1 MSAPSGAQSGPQ
13 SVRRGILPEPGPLR
27 PLALATLLSR
37 VGNGLLMTVSVL
49 YFNRIVGLSIAQVG
63 LGLTVAG
70 LFGLLS
76 AVPLGHLADRRGPR
90 GLFVVLSLMVCG
102 LSLLYLGV
110 HNFWQ
115 FLVVSIVLTMIDRGA
130 GAVRAAL
137 IAAVTVGAGRVA
149 ARAYLRAVT
158 NIGIMAGA
166 AVGAFALHFDTAT
179 AYRLMFVLD
188 AVLSSIAAF
197 VVLAIPRVAPHHRD
211 DDGPVWIALR
221 DRGYLAV
228 AALNAGMSIHFAVL
242 DVAIPLWV
250 VDHTDAPRWT
260 VALLLIINTVVVSL
274 FQVRSSR
281 GIADPTTAARATRT
295 AGLLLL
301 ASMVLLAGATW
312 GNALIAVALLAAG
325 ALVQVIAELMQS
337 SGSFLLS
344 FDLAPNHAQG
354 QYQGVWNTSMSI
366 STMIAPTVLALLP
379 LGLGVPGWIILGVWF
394 ALTGALFVP
403 VVRWAESRR
412 PAPVAV

>member
-1 MSAPSGAQSGPQ
+1 VVKG
-13 SVRRGILPEPGPLR
+13 VLPEAGPLR

-63 LGLTVAG
+63 LGLTIAG

-102 LSLLYLGV
+102 LSLLYLV
-110 HNFWQ
+110 VQNFWQ

-149 ARAYLRAVT
+149 ARAYLRAIS
-158 NIGIMAGA
+158 NIGIMVGDAI
-166 AVGAFALHFDTAT
+166 GAFALHFDTAA
-179 AYRLMFVLD
+179 AYRVMFVLD
-188 AVLSSIAAF
+188 ALLSGVAAF
-197 VVLAIPRVAPHHRD
+197 VVLAIPRVAPQHRD

-312 GNALIAVALLAAG
+312 GNALIAVALLAVG

-366 STMIAPTVLALLP
+366 STMLAPTVLALLP

-412 PAPVAV
+412 PAPVPA

>member
-1 MSAPSGAQSGPQ
+1 MSAQQTAG
-13 SVRRGILPEPGPLR
+13 RGLLPAPGPLR

-63 LGLTVAG
+63 LGLTIAG

-90 GLFVVLSLMVCG
+90 TLFVVLSLILCAV
-102 LSLLYLGV
+102 SLLYLLV
-110 HNFWQ
+110 HTFWQ
-115 FLVVSIVLTMIDRGA
+115 FLIVSVVLTVIDRGA

-137 IAAVTVGAGRVA
+137 IAAITQGADRVA

-166 AVGAFALHFDTAT
+166 GIGAFALHFDTGT

-188 AVLSSIAAF
+188 AVLSAIAAF
-197 VVLAIPRVAPHHRD
+197 VILAVPRVAPNPRG
-211 DDGPVWIALR
+211 DDGPVWVALR

-228 AALNAGMSIHFAVL
+228 AALNAGMSIHYAVF

-260 VALLLIINTVVVSL
+260 VALTLIINTVVVAL

-281 GIADPTTAARATRT
+281 GISDPPAAARATRT

-301 ASMVLLAGATW
+301 ASMVLFAGASW
-312 GNALIAVALLAAG
+312 GNAAIAVGLLALG
-325 ALVQVIAELMQS
+325 ALVQVIGELLQS

-344 FDLAPNHAQG
+344 FDLAAEHAQG

-366 STMIAPTVLALLP
+366 STMLAPSVLALLP

-394 ALTGALFVP
+394 ALIGVLFVP
-403 VVRWAESRR
+403 VVRWAAARR
-412 PAPVAV
+412 EQMLVAT

>member
-1 MSAPSGAQSGPQ
+1 MSGL
-13 SVRRGILPEPGPLR
+13 LPAPGPLR

-49 YFNRIVGLSIAQVG
+49 YFTRIVGLSIAQVG

-76 AVPLGHLADRRGPR
+76 AVPMGHLADRRGPR
-90 GLFVVLSLMVCG
+90 TLFVILSLMLCG
-102 LSLLYLGV
+102 VSLLYLLV
-110 HNFWQ
+110 DTFWQ
-115 FLVVSIVLTMIDRGA
+115 FLIVSIVLTAFDRGA
-130 GAVRAAL
+130 GAVRGAL
-137 IAAVTVGAGRVA
+137 IAAITQGAGRVA

-166 AVGAFALHFDTAT
+166 GIGAFALHFDTGT

-188 AVLSSIAAF
+188 AMLSAIAAF
-197 VVLAIPRVAPHHRD
+197 VVLAVPAVAPVERS
-211 DDGPVWIALR
+211 DDGPVWVALR

-228 AALNAGMSIHFAVL
+228 AALNAAMSIHYAIF

-250 VDHTDAPRWT
+250 VDHTEAPRWM
-260 VALLLIINTVVVSL
+260 VAVTLIINTVVVAL

-281 GIADPTTAARATRT
+281 GISDLTTAARATRT

-301 ASMVLLAGATW
+301 ASMILFAGASW
-312 GNALIAVALLAAG
+312 GNAAVAVGLLALG
-325 ALVQVIAELMQS
+325 ALVQVAGELLQS
-337 SGSFLLS
+337 SGSFLLG
-344 FDLAPNHAQG
+344 FELAGEHAQG

-366 STMIAPTVLALLP
+366 STMVAPTILALLP

-394 ALTGALFVP
+394 AVAGVLFVP
-403 VVRWAESRR
+403 VVRWAGARR
-412 PAPVAV
+412 TAQLVR

>member
-1 MSAPSGAQSGPQ
+1 LSQVVEDDP
-13 SVRRGILPEPGPLR
+13 VRKLLPAPGPLR

-37 VGNGLLMTVSVL
+37 IGNGLLMTVSVL

-76 AVPLGHLADRRGPR
+76 AIPLGHLADRRGPR
-90 GLFVVLSLMVCG
+90 GLFVVLSLLVCG
-102 LSLLYLGV
+102 LSLLYLFV

-115 FLVVSIVLTMIDRGA
+115 FLVVSIVLTMVDRGA

-137 IAAVTVGAGRVA
+137 IAAITQGSGRVA
-149 ARAYLRAVT
+149 ARAYLRSVT
-158 NIGIMAGA
+158 NVGITFGA
-166 AVGAFALHFDTAT
+166 AIGAFALHFDTGT

-188 AVLSSIAAF
+188 ATLSIVAAL
-197 VVLAIPRVAPHHRD
+197 VVLAVPRVAPQPH

-228 AALNAGMSIHFAVL
+228 AALNAGMSIHYAVL

-281 GIADPTTAARATRT
+281 GIADPPTAARATRT
-295 AGLLLL
+295 AGLLLM
-301 ASMVLLAGATW
+301 ASMVLMAGATW
-312 GNALIAVALLAAG
+312 GNAAVAVGLLAAG
-325 ALVQVIAELMQS
+325 ALVQVLGELLQS

-344 FDLAPNHAQG
+344 FDLAPGHAQG

-366 STMIAPTVLALLP
+366 STMLAPTVLALLP
-379 LGLGVPGWIILGVWF
+379 LGLGVPGWIILGVFF
-394 ALTGALFVP
+394 ALVGVLFVP
-403 VVRWAESRR
+403 VVRWAAERQLVGSR
-412 PAPVAV
+412 